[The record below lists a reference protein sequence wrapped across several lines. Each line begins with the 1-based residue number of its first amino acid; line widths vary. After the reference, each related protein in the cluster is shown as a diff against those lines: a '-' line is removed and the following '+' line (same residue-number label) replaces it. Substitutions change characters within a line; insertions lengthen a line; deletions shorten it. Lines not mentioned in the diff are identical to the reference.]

1 MADQTKKKHNYIN
14 NEDFTLAL
22 IEYQTLLQNAKEN
35 KLPKP
40 RIPNYIGE
48 CFLKIA
54 TGLAQRPNFYSY
66 SYKDEMILDA
76 VENCLMYFHNFD
88 STKYDKP
95 FAYFT
100 KIIWYAFLRR
110 IEKEK
115 KQQYVKYKAAE
126 NFGVLGEE
134 ELEDLDESIL
144 SQIQIYDNLYEFIE
158 QFENTMKDKKIKI
171 SKQKGIEKFMD
182 DFDE

>member
-1 MADQTKKKHNYIN
+1 MTGQTKKKHNYVN
-14 NEDFTLAL
+14 NEDFNKAL
-22 IEYQTLLQNAKEN
+22 IEYQNLLKNAKEN

-40 RIPNYIGE
+40 KIPNYIGE

-54 TGLAQRPNFYSY
+54 TGVAQRPNFYSY

-88 STKYDKP
+88 STKFDKP

-100 KIIWYAFLRR
+100 KIIWWAFVRR

-115 KQQYVKYKAAE
+115 KHQYVKYKAAE

-158 QFENTMKDKKIKI
+158 QFETKIKDKKIKI
-171 SKQKGIEKFMD
+171 SKQKGIEKFMVEV
-182 DFDE
+182 DE